1 LKKSVREGY
10 DTLGVHKYYLA
21 NANDYSNPHFEQIKQ
36 LIEQNHT
43 KFSLNSVL
51 DLGSGSGEVT
61 LILQSLGYK
70 NIEGLDPYTF
80 KLYTK
85 NTGFAC
91 SKLSFEDLVKGKL
104 KKSYDC
110 IISSFAMH
118 LCDEVIL
125 GGLTFQLFQLTQ
137 HLIIITPHKRPV
149 LENFNNIQLIHS
161 DFALTPKGKKV
172 HLKHYFCNTYFNK
185 LI

>member
-10 DTLGVHKYYLA
+10 EALGVHKYYLA

-61 LILQSLGYK
+61 LILQSLGYN
-70 NIEGLDPYTF
+70 NIEGMDPYTY
-80 KLYTK
+80 KLYTH
-85 NTGFAC
+85 NTGSTC
-91 SKLSFEDLVKGKL
+91 SKLTFEDIVKGKL
-104 KKSYDC
+104 KKNYES
-110 IISSFAMH
+110 IICSFAMH
-118 LCDEVIL
+118 LCDEAIL
-125 GGLTFQLFQLTQ
+125 GGLTYQLFQHTQ

-172 HLKHYFCNTYFNK
+172 HLKHYFCDTYFNK
-185 LI
+185 PI